1 MQLANHAAANARLV
15 KVVHFSV
22 QVVLKK
28 TSEFLLEQ
36 IKQEYKLANVLMAM
50 QSSEE
55 NVSIQ
60 VARTQLSFVK
70 HVS

>member
-15 KVVHFSV
+15 KTVQFSV

>member
-1 MQLANHAAANARLV
+1 MQLVNHAAANARLV
-15 KVVHFSV
+15 RIVQFSV